1 MVSGK
6 PGLREMERVVV
17 PWLFH
22 EAQHNLPAAGGRGE
36 AMARSVAL
44 SGDGRLA
51 VSASDDQTLEVWDL
65 ASGSELRIS
74 TGHSSV
80 VTAVAVTADGLRAVS
95 ASYDGTLKAVGSGDG
110 QCPGHLYPRQR
121 SVLLRILRRA
131 CHRRRPARRA
141 AQGFASA
148 PSQRSLIEIPQP
160 SSLQFPVPLTGTEP
174 LVPGAATLTLM
185 VALFVPVEDGLNVT
199 LIWQVAC
206 AAKVPEQ
213 VELWITN

>member
-95 ASYDGTLKAVGSGDG
+95 ASYDGTLKLWDLETGNVLATFIRDSEAYCCAYSDGRAIDGDLHAA
-110 QCPGHLYPRQR
+110 PRKALHLPRH
-121 SVLLRILRRA
+121 S
-131 CHRRRPARRA
+131 A
-141 AQGFASA
+141 A
-148 PSQRSLIEIPQP
+148 
-160 SSLQFPVPLTGTEP
+160 
-174 LVPGAATLTLM
+174 
-185 VALFVPVEDGLNVT
+185 
-199 LIWQVAC
+199 
-206 AAKVPEQ
+206 
-213 VELWITN
+213 